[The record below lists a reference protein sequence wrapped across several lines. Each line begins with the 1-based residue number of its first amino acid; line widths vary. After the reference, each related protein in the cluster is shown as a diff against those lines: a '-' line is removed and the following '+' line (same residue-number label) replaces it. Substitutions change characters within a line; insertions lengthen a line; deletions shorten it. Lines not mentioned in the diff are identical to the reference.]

1 MVYFGGLTFYREDPA
16 RYLKIPNKIAAKRI
30 AKTVISKYGLKYLP
44 AALIDLRT
52 QGNIQGVLNCYRDL
66 MVYWDV
72 GEDDFNK
79 SEEIHR
85 DSFHFSLL
93 QNHFLHPSSEYKVTK
108 VIKCFTVVW
117 PI

>member
-1 MVYFGGLTFYREDPA
+1 MRISMKLAWADQVCSALIP
-16 RYLKIPNKIAAKRI
+16 IPNKITAKCI

-66 MVYWDV
+66 MVYRDV

-85 DSFHFSLL
+85 DSFHSRFCKTTFFTQG
-93 QNHFLHPSSEYKVTK
+93 QN
-108 VIKCFTVVW
+108 IKL
-117 PI
+117 PR